1 MKEAQPT
8 VKFELSAQDIGYAGH
23 PVLAGVSLTITP
35 GESVAIVGVSGSG
48 KSSLLNTLYQQ
59 QPNEVALCPQHS
71 MLVTSLS
78 VYHNIYMGQLQ
89 HHSFFYNL
97 ANLVKPLKSPWQ
109 QVFKLAQLLGL
120 ADKIK
125 VSVDKL
131 SGGQQQRTAI
141 ARTLYQQKT
150 IFIGDEPFSNIDPVQ
165 GVNLLKLIK
174 SRHQTVI
181 VALHNHQMALE
192 HFDRIIAIG
201 AGKIVYD
208 CPSEQLTSQQLLTIY
223 QSSPVHACD

>member
-1 MKEAQPT
+1 MNDAQLA
-8 VKFELSAQDIGYAGH
+8 VNFELRDQDIGYPNN
-23 PVLAGVSLTITP
+23 PVLAGVNLTIAA

-59 QPNEVALCPQHS
+59 QPDAVALCPQHS

-89 HHSFFYNL
+89 DHSFFYNL
-97 ANLVKPLKSPWQ
+97 VNLIKPFAVPMQ
-109 QVFKLAQLLGL
+109 QVTKLAQLLGL
-120 ADKIK
+120 AEKLK

-141 ARTLYQQKT
+141 ARTLYQQKN

-165 GVNLLKLIK
+165 GGNLLQLIK

-181 VALHNHQMALE
+181 IALHNHQMALE
-192 HFDRIIAIG
+192 HFDRIVAISDG
-201 AGKIVYD
+201 EIVYD
-208 CPSEQLTSQQLLTIY
+208 CPTSELTAQQLLTLY
-223 QSSPVHACD
+223 QPQSSL